1 MFSIYS
7 ISSPET
13 TLVKFLVWFWSYITW
28 FFCVTM
34 EITSLN
40 SWVVSIADCRW
51 EGCMTP
57 RCLLVH
63 YSVGP
68 LIIYNGLWLSGL
80 ICLLLLQNYLPML
93 YGCRFESCQWLCS
106 VYTNK
111 KLSHP
116 SSLSCVLSVAPT
128 MVRSAVQPK
137 TTRLCSSIRVI
148 SLWVYTIV
156 SSWQE
161 FLSFFFFSNFLFRFT
176 Y

>member
-1 MFSIYS
+1 MKVAGSNLHRIF
-7 ISSPET
+7 
-13 TLVKFLVWFWSYITW
+13 
-28 FFCVTM
+28 
-34 EITSLN
+34 
-40 SWVVSIADCRW
+40 R
-51 EGCMTP
+51 MTP
-57 RCLLVH
+57 RCLLVQ

-80 ICLLLLQNYLPML
+80 SCLLLLQNYLPML

-116 SSLSCVLSVAPT
+116 SSLSCVLSVAHT

-148 SLWVYTIV
+148 SLWIEPSITNKYSLGPINLPVLNKFAC
-156 SSWQE
+156 S
-161 FLSFFFFSNFLFRFT
+161 LL
-176 Y
+176 

>member
-1 MFSIYS
+1 MKVAGSNLHRIFRM
-7 ISSPET
+7 
-13 TLVKFLVWFWSYITW
+13 TL
-28 FFCVTM
+28 
-34 EITSLN
+34 
-40 SWVVSIADCRW
+40 
-51 EGCMTP
+51 
-57 RCLLVH
+57 RCLLVQ

-80 ICLLLLQNYLPML
+80 SCLLLLQNYLPML

-148 SLWVYTIV
+148 SPWWGPSKNCKDYRAGTF
-156 SSWQE
+156 SHFQAP
-161 FLSFFFFSNFLFRFT
+161 SFIQTWSLTN
-176 Y
+176 

>member
-1 MFSIYS
+1 M
-7 ISSPET
+7 
-13 TLVKFLVWFWSYITW
+13 K
-28 FFCVTM
+28 VTGSNLHR
-34 EITSLN
+34 IF
-40 SWVVSIADCRW
+40 
-51 EGCMTP
+51 GMTP
-57 RCLLVH
+57 RCLLVQ

-80 ICLLLLQNYLPML
+80 SCLLLLQNYLPML

-116 SSLSCVLSVAPT
+116 SSLSCVLSVAHT

-148 SLWVYTIV
+148 SLCAI
-156 SSWQE
+156 
-161 FLSFFFFSNFLFRFT
+161 LFFIQRQMFIFIIDKFCD
-176 Y
+176 